1 MGSSLQYRWRQGRQ
15 EVMELASQKSG
26 ELHRRAF
33 LGLPWLMATPLAQA
47 ADAMSLDNLLTFDS
61 LYKSVG
67 VLGIVYSDQAK
78 ALKGHEV
85 RMRGYMAPPL
95 KPESKFFVLTREPV
109 AVCPFCSSDAQWP
122 VDIVVIY
129 LRDTLAPFNFSRRIE
144 VTGTLEMGSW
154 TDPQSGFVS
163 QVRMVDA
170 KVSKP

>member
-1 MGSSLQYRWRQGRQ
+1 MGLP
-15 EVMELASQKSG
+15 SQKSG

-33 LGLPWLMATPLAQA
+33 LSLPLLTLAPLANA
-47 ADAMSLDNLLTFDS
+47 AEAMSPDPRLTFDS

-78 ALKGHEV
+78 ALKGQEV
-85 RMRGYMAPPL
+85 HMRGYMAPPL

-129 LRDTLAPFNFSRRIE
+129 LRDTLAPVNFSRRIE
-144 VTGTLEMGSW
+144 VAGTLEMGSW

-163 QVRMVDA
+163 QVRIVDA
-170 KVSKP
+170 KVVKP

>member
-1 MGSSLQYRWRQGRQ
+1 MA
-15 EVMELASQKSG
+15 LACQRLG
-26 ELHRRAF
+26 ECHRRAF
-33 LGLPWLMATPLAQA
+33 LCLPLLALTPSVQA

-78 ALKGHEV
+78 ALKDHEV

-129 LRDTLAPFNFSRRIE
+129 LRDTLAPVNFSKRIE
-144 VTGTLEMGSW
+144 VTGKLEMGSW

-163 QVRMVDA
+163 QVRIVDA
-170 KVSKP
+170 KVTKS